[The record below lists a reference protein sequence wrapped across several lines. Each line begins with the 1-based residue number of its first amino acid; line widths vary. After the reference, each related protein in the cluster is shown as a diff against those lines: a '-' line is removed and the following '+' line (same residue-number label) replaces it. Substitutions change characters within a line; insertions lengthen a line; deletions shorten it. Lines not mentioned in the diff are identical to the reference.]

1 VNAPE
6 PQETPAQRLLQLIEQ
21 TRGLLESEREAG
33 RIEVGVDPAFAQQLG
48 TWPQSSATPARS
60 ADPARSL
67 AAIAERVARCTA
79 CPLHATRTR
88 TVPGQGAFRPDI
100 LFVGE
105 GPGHDEDLQGV
116 AFVGRAGQLLTRI
129 IEAMGYTREE
139 VFIGNIVKCR
149 PPNNRAPE
157 PDEMAA
163 CLPFLRE
170 QIALL
175 QPRVIVALGGTAV
188 KGLLQIEEGITRV
201 RGQWQRYAGIDL
213 MPTFHPSYLLRN
225 PAGKR
230 HVWADMLAVL
240 DRLGRRPPERPQ
252 R

>member
-1 VNAPE
+1 
-6 PQETPAQRLLQLIEQ
+6 
-21 TRGLLESEREAG
+21 
-33 RIEVGVDPAFAQQLG
+33 
-48 TWPQSSATPARS
+48 
-60 ADPARSL
+60 
-67 AAIAERVARCTA
+67 
-79 CPLHATRTR
+79 
-88 TVPGQGAFRPDI
+88 
-100 LFVGE
+100 
-105 GPGHDEDLQGV
+105 
-116 AFVGRAGQLLTRI
+116 
-129 IEAMGYTREE
+129 
-139 VFIGNIVKCR
+139 
-149 PPNNRAPE
+149 
-157 PDEMAA
+157 MAA